1 MQKGGMI
8 HKKPSVN
15 IYLTYFFEFFLT
27 KLANS
32 FFITWNVLGL
42 SVWKQIHNKILPV
55 VKQPSSMLSS
65 TTWRLTL
72 KSTNLFQTCLFFSL
86 KTKTDFFAMFVCCC
100 GGAPPCDWQL
110 CQAARRCDY
119 SISPFCPF
127 FANHHQSYH
136 WIIAQF
142 CTYKAEAW
150 QALLVLPL
158 YMLDFS
164 IAHLKHDYSISSFCP
179 FFCHHHQS
187 YHSIIAQCCTSKALK
202 KQ

>member
-1 MQKGGMI
+1 
-8 HKKPSVN
+8 
-15 IYLTYFFEFFLT
+15 
-27 KLANS
+27 
-32 FFITWNVLGL
+32 
-42 SVWKQIHNKILPV
+42 
-55 VKQPSSMLSS
+55 MLSS

-72 KSTNLFQTCLFFSL
+72 KSTNLFQTCLFFSP

-164 IAHLKHDYSISSFCP
+164 IAHLKHDYSISPFCP

-187 YHSIIAQCCTSKALK
+187 SPNHPSLIVSTWRGELAKNRVIENPSSPLVRIMDDEDVKYQ
-202 KQ
+202 

>member
-72 KSTNLFQTCLFFSL
+72 KSTNLFQTFFSP
-86 KTKTDFFAMFVCCC
+86 KTKTDFFLLCLCVVAVERRLVIDSFAKRRVAVIIQSHLFAPFSPIIISLTIELLHSFVHIKRKLDKRSLSC
-100 GGAPPCDWQL
+100 L
-110 CQAARRCDY
+110 CTC
-119 SISPFCPF
+119 SIS
-127 FANHHQSYH
+127 
-136 WIIAQF
+136 
-142 CTYKAEAW
+142 
-150 QALLVLPL
+150 VLH
-158 YMLDFS
+158 
-164 IAHLKHDYSISSFCP
+164 I
-179 FFCHHHQS
+179 
-187 YHSIIAQCCTSKALK
+187 
-202 KQ
+202 